1 MSERFQA
8 AVIGAGLVGASTALA
23 LARIELNVAL
33 IEPREPE
40 IPGETWDTRD
50 KNNDARWDTRI
61 YAISPGSEAFIDRIG
76 AWRNLDAA
84 RVQPVF
90 RMDVHGDREGGMVMD
105 AYEAGVPKL
114 ASILESG
121 RLQQALWQA
130 VRGNDA
136 ISVYCPAEVA
146 GVEWGDRYS
155 TLMLKDGRTIE
166 AELIVGAEGR
176 SSPIRTMAGIESRTD
191 PYGQSGVV
199 ANFVV
204 EIPHRG
210 TAFQWFRDGDVIA
223 YLPLPGNRMSLVWST
238 STEHARELVN
248 LPADK
253 FCGSVME
260 MGHDAL
266 GQLELLTPAAAFPLS
281 LMQVAMPVRS
291 GCALVGDAAHG
302 VHPLAGQGVNLGFGD
317 AECLAAVLSGRGGA
331 SCGDLALL
339 QRYARRRAEPV
350 ARMQAVTDGLL
361 RLFKMDKELPASAR
375 NLGMNVL
382 DRIGPMKSAL
392 IHEAFFN

>member
-1 MSERFQA
+1 MSERFHV

-23 LARIELNVAL
+23 LERAGLNVAL
-33 IEPREPE
+33 VEPRAPE
-40 IPGETWDTRD
+40 TSGETLDTRD
-50 KNNDARWDTRI
+50 KTDDARWDTRI
-61 YAISPGSEAFIDRIG
+61 YAISPGSEAFLDRIG
-76 AWRNLDAA
+76 AWKNLDTS
-84 RVQPVF
+84 RMQTVF

-130 VRGNDA
+130 VKDTDA
-136 ISVYCPAEVA
+136 ITVFCPAEVA
-146 GVEWGDRYS
+146 SVQWGDHHS
-155 TLMLKDGRTIE
+155 TLTLNDARTIE

-176 SSPIRTMAGIESRTD
+176 SSPIRTMAGIESRTE

-199 ANFVV
+199 ANFAV
-204 EIPHRG
+204 ELPHRG

-238 STEHARELVN
+238 STEHAKELVN
-248 LPADK
+248 LPAEAL
-253 FCGSVME
+253 CEQVME
-260 MGHDAL
+260 AGQRRL
-266 GQLELLTPAAAFPLS
+266 GKLELLTPAAAFPLS

-317 AECLAAVLSGRGGA
+317 AECLAEVLSGRGGA
-331 SCGDLALL
+331 SCGDPALL
-339 QRYARRRAEPV
+339 QRHARRRAEPV

-361 RLFKMDKELPASAR
+361 RLFRMNHELPASAR
-375 NLGMNVL
+375 NLGMNGL
-382 DRIGPMKSAL
+382 NRIGPMKSAL